1 MKLKERIN
9 KDYIEAFK
17 EKNVLKKNLLSTIK
31 GDIQTKEKMPNS
43 KPFEDADTM
52 RLLNS
57 YVKTLRENIKTNEND
72 DKSKLE
78 LEIVESYL
86 PKEMSET
93 EIKVKI
99 NEVILNGSTNIG
111 QIMKEFSTLQADKKL
126 VSELAKSILSR

>member
-57 YVKTLRENIKTNEND
+57 YVKTLRENININPIDE
-72 DKSKLE
+72 KSKVE
-78 LEIVESYL
+78 LEIVEAYL

-93 EIKVKI
+93 EIKDKI
-99 NEVILNGSTNIG
+99 NEVILNGATNIG

>member
-43 KPFEDADTM
+43 KPFEDVDTM

-72 DKSKLE
+72 EKSKLE
-78 LEIVESYL
+78 LEIVEAYL
-86 PKEMSET
+86 PKEMSES
-93 EIKVKI
+93 EIKDKI
-99 NEVILNGSTNIG
+99 NVVMLNGATNIG

-126 VSELAKSILSR
+126 VSELAKQMLS

>member
-17 EKNVLKKNLLSTIK
+17 VKNVLKKNLLSTIK

-57 YVKTLRENIKTNEND
+57 YVKTLKENIKTNEYD
-72 DKSKLE
+72 EKSKLE
-78 LEIVESYL
+78 LEIVEAYL

-93 EIKVKI
+93 EIKDKI
-99 NEVILNGSTNIG
+99 NEVILNGATNIG

-126 VSELAKSILSR
+126 VSELAKQMLS